1 MIRSLAAFALVAA
14 PSLASAQDC
23 ADFGLTSRYLTGFY
37 CDEFRSLAGDAER
50 TRSMN
55 STPGAETP
63 LPEGEIWG
71 EIDIIREAWRA
82 DPKKTLALIAR
93 IRNAGGLVEKQ

>member
-1 MIRSLAAFALVAA
+1 MRQILIVLVLLAGAG
-14 PSLASAQDC
+14 SARADDC
-23 ADFGLTSRYLTGFY
+23 AIGLTSQYLIDLY
-37 CDEFRSLAGDAER
+37 CTELRALRDEAQT

-55 STPGAETP
+55 AAPGEMAEI
-63 LPEGEIWG
+63 PEGEPWSGIG
-71 EIDIIREAWRA
+71 IVRDAYRA

>member
-1 MIRSLAAFALVAA
+1 MRQLFGIVVILAGAGAA
-14 PSLASAQDC
+14 RADDC
-23 ADFGLTSRYLTGFY
+23 AFGLTSQYLTDLY
-37 CDEFRSLAGDAER
+37 CSELRALLDEAQT

-55 STPGAETP
+55 AAPGEDAEI
-63 LPEGEIWG
+63 PEDEIWSG
-71 EIDIIREAWRA
+71 IGIVRDAYRA